1 MLVTQL
7 ESKNKEIQDL
17 RAKMAKMEESQNSM
31 REKDKE
37 IQELREQVVEIRDLY
52 QALTK
57 TLDEVA
63 DLRAKIRANP
73 QEFLEA
79 DPFKF
84 AANQKRLM
92 LNVDQD

>member
-1 MLVTQL
+1 
-7 ESKNKEIQDL
+7 
-17 RAKMAKMEESQNSM
+17 M

-57 TLDEVA
+57 TLDA

-84 AANQKRLM
+84 AANQKRRY
-92 LNVDQD
+92 NVEAHA